1 MDKNLICYFSASGIT
16 KDVAEKI
23 RGAIS
28 GDLFEIEPEI
38 RYSQDDLD
46 WTNNDSRSTLEM
58 KDEMCRPKVKNK
70 VNNLGDYHNIIL
82 GFPIWWYT
90 YPRIISTFI
99 EENDLSGKDI
109 YVYVTS
115 GSSGYNKSFND
126 LVSNYPNLHFVKG
139 IRFPKDVTYDEIKE
153 FMKKE

>member
-1 MDKNLICYFSASGIT
+1 MNKNLICYFSASGVT
-16 KDVAEKI
+16 REVGDKI

-28 GDLFEIEPEI
+28 GDLFEIEPEVL
-38 RYSQDDLD
+38 YTSDDLD
-46 WTNNDSRSTLEM
+46 WTNDDSRSSVEM
-58 KDEMCRPKVKNK
+58 KDASSRPKVKNR
-70 VNNLGDYHNIIL
+70 VNNLGDYNKVII

-90 YPRIISTFI
+90 YPRIIDTFL

-153 FMKKE
+153 FMKEE